1 MSVRRWKEALGKE
14 GLRNQITRV
23 GEIGQESSVYC
34 IFHLLPAPPS
44 LWLKRGGGG
53 GTGGLGGGVP
63 LSHTHTKNRNNGERD
78 LSRNRI

>member
-14 GLRNQITRV
+14 RLRNQITRV

-44 LWLKRGGGG
+44 LWLKRGGGWG
-53 GTGGLGGGVP
+53 GVGGGVP
-63 LSHTHTKNRNNGERD
+63 LSHTHTHTKT
-78 LSRNRI
+78 

>member
-1 MSVRRWKEALGKE
+1 MRRWKEALGKE

-44 LWLKRGGGG
+44 LWLKRGGRGG
-53 GTGGLGGGVP
+53 RGEGLGGGVP
-63 LSHTHTKNRNNGERD
+63 LSHTHTKNRNNGEGD